1 MQPKYTHNKSNI
13 IKITEDAKRKSR
25 HRLIGS
31 IVLLFFALVV
41 LLNVTAKV
49 KPIPINPEVVEI
61 KNDASATLANANHN
75 ASAPLATTTNAS
87 APVTSSATIAAI
99 KPSESTLNTVTT
111 VAAAPTNSGNGFKAG
126 VVSTENKHSLPLQGT
141 ISQTPQTTK
150 SVDLAPEKPK
160 AKVKKAAV
168 NPADILDAIGDSP
181 SNDDTAAAPAPT
193 PKVKNNATSST
204 GKSSYIQFAALSS
217 EDKAQALQQTLAAH
231 GINATIKPIQTAKG
245 TLYRLRAGP
254 FDRSSAEQ
262 KLQSISGEGYS
273 GIVTGN

>member
-61 KNDASATLANANHN
+61 KNDASATLAANANHN
-75 ASAPLATTTNAS
+75 TSAPLIATNSSAPIAS
-87 APVTSSATIAAI
+87 APVAAI
-99 KPSESTLNTVTT
+99 KLTESTA
-111 VAAAPTNSGNGFKAG
+111 VAATVNTGNGFKAG
-126 VVSTENKHSLPLQGT
+126 VVSTESKHSLPLQGA

-150 SVDLAPEKPK
+150 SIELTSEKPK
-160 AKVKKAAV
+160 AKVNKAAV
-168 NPADILDAIGDSP
+168 NPADILDAIRDSP
-181 SNDDTAAAPAPT
+181 SSDDTAAAPAVK
-193 PKVKNNATSST
+193 PKTNSVNST
-204 GKSSYIQFAALSS
+204 AKASYIQFAALSS
-217 EDKAQALQQTLAAH
+217 QDKAEALQQSLAAH

-254 FDRSSAEQ
+254 FERGSAEQ
-262 KLQSISGEGYS
+262 KLQSISGEGYT

>member
-61 KNDASATLANANHN
+61 KNDASATLAANANHN
-75 ASAPLATTTNAS
+75 ASAPLIATNSSAPIAS
-87 APVTSSATIAAI
+87 APVAAI
-99 KPSESTLNTVTT
+99 KLTESTA
-111 VAAAPTNSGNGFKAG
+111 VAATVNMGNGFKAG
-126 VVSTENKHSLPLQGT
+126 VVSTESKHSLPLQGT

-150 SVDLAPEKPK
+150 SIELTSEKPK
-160 AKVKKAAV
+160 AKVNKAAV

-181 SNDDTAAAPAPT
+181 SSDDTAASPAPV
-193 PKVKNNATSST
+193 PKKKTNTTSST
-204 GKSSYIQFAALSS
+204 AKASYIQFAALSS
-217 EDKAQALQQTLAAH
+217 QDKAEALQQSLAAH

-254 FDRSSAEQ
+254 FERGSAEQ
-262 KLQSISGEGYS
+262 KLQSISGEGYT

>member
-61 KNDASATLANANHN
+61 RNDASAALTANAKHN
-75 ASAPLATTTNAS
+75 ASAPLIATNSS
-87 APVTSSATIAAI
+87 APTASTPVAAI
-99 KPSESTLNTVTT
+99 KPAESTQDTNATV
-111 VAAAPTNSGNGFKAG
+111 VAAAPANSENGFKAG
-126 VVSTENKHSLPLQGT
+126 VVNTENKHSLPLQGT

-150 SVDLAPEKPK
+150 SVELTSEKPK
-160 AKVKKAAV
+160 AKVKKAEI
-168 NPADILDAIGDSP
+168 NPADILDAIGDSTS
-181 SNDDTAAAPAPT
+181 SNDTTAAPAT
-193 PKVKNNATSST
+193 KPKTNSANST
-204 GKSSYIQFAALSS
+204 TKASYIQFAALSS
-217 EDKAQALQQTLAAH
+217 QDKAEALQQSLAAH

-254 FDRSSAEQ
+254 FERSSAEQ
-262 KLQSISGEGYS
+262 KLQNISGEGYT

>member
-61 KNDASATLANANHN
+61 KNDASAALTANANHN
-75 ASAPLATTTNAS
+75 ASAPLIATN
-87 APVTSSATIAAI
+87 SSALTASTPVAAI
-99 KPSESTLNTVTT
+99 KPAESTQNSNTTV
-111 VAAAPTNSGNGFKAG
+111 VAAAPANSGNGFKAG
-126 VVSTENKHSLPLQGT
+126 VVSTESKHSLPLQGT

-150 SVDLAPEKPK
+150 SVDLSTEKP
-160 AKVKKAAV
+160 KVKKAAV

-181 SNDDTAAAPAPT
+181 SNDDTTVAVPAAK
-193 PKVKNNATSST
+193 PKTDSANST
-204 GKSSYIQFAALSS
+204 AKGSYIQFAALSS
-217 EDKAQALQQTLAAH
+217 QDKAEALQQSLAAH

-254 FDRSSAEQ
+254 FERSSAEQ
-262 KLQSISGEGYS
+262 KLQSISGEGYT